1 MRALVKDLMD
11 SLGVGYI
18 LSAYETAPW
27 SAYDDDEGLTCS
39 AEVRMSSDAD
49 EMEAEIQFMYDE
61 PTPDKKAIDQV
72 FWLLAKPATGEKWD
86 VKLVKIKGENK
97 AEDIFNWETKAVEFF
112 ESCLQDL
119 KLDKI
124 PDIDAIYEK
133 TINRKDRFS
142 GNSQGGGGKSPKIK
156 PAAVL
161 GMKGKGGM

>member
-61 PTPDKKAIDQV
+61 PTPDKKRLIKFFGYWQNPPREKNGTSSWSKLKAKTKQKI
-72 FWLLAKPATGEKWD
+72 FSIGKPKLSNFLNLAF
-86 VKLVKIKGENK
+86 KI
-97 AEDIFNWETKAVEFF
+97 
-112 ESCLQDL
+112 
-119 KLDKI
+119 
-124 PDIDAIYEK
+124 
-133 TINRKDRFS
+133 
-142 GNSQGGGGKSPKIK
+142 
-156 PAAVL
+156 
-161 GMKGKGGM
+161 